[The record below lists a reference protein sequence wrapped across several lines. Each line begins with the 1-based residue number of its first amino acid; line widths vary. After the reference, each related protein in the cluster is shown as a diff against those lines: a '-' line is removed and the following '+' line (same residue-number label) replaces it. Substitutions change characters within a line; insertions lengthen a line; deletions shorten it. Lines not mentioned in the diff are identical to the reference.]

1 MSERI
6 RTPTPRAREL
16 FSAAFLALRPNRRGG
31 DAGVLKPNP
40 PGISRTIPGG
50 PQRVETP
57 QFPSLTDDAC
67 AAPCPFRIPLP
78 DGVMAAQAT
87 LTRLVMVRIHVG
99 QPFDAP
105 SEHGLLMAC
114 GRHTRLE

>member
-1 MSERI
+1 MFPALTGEK
-6 RTPTPRAREL
+6 RA
-16 FSAAFLALRPNRRGG
+16 AA
-31 DAGVLKPNP
+31 
-40 PGISRTIPGG
+40 
-50 PQRVETP
+50 
-57 QFPSLTDDAC
+57 
-67 AAPCPFRIPLP
+67 CPFHSSLP

-114 GRHTRLE
+114 GRQIKGSESVASRSASNGPEQAKRAERTEVEWTHELAPL